1 MTKDDLT
8 IFKNWFIQFV
18 KSYYSANTED
28 QRNIYLKEEHTFKVC
43 ENIVEIIRGLKCSN
57 EEMMSAEI
65 IALFHDIGRFPQYA
79 KYKTFRDH
87 LSVNHGYLGV
97 QTLLKENVLKN
108 LSEDEQKLIIK
119 AVRFHNAF
127 SIPQKERE
135 DIIFFIKL
143 IRDADKLD
151 IWRVFIEYY
160 EAPEEER
167 ATAAGLG
174 LPDTSDYS
182 RDVLSYIFREQVAS
196 QSKLKN
202 LNDLK
207 LMHLTWVYDLN
218 FKPSYKILSE
228 RGYIDRIISYL
239 PQDEEIKKASKILKE
254 YVKERLKEGL

>member
-1 MTKDDLT
+1 M
-8 IFKNWFIQFV
+8 
-18 KSYYSANTED
+18 
-28 QRNIYLKEEHTFKVC
+28 
-43 ENIVEIIRGLKCSN
+43 
-57 EEMMSAEI
+57 
-65 IALFHDIGRFPQYA
+65 
-79 KYKTFRDH
+79 
-87 LSVNHGYLGV
+87 
-97 QTLLKENVLKN
+97 
-108 LSEDEQKLIIK
+108 
-119 AVRFHNAF
+119 RFHNAF

-167 ATAAGLG
+167 ATAVALG

-202 LNDLK
+202 LNDFK